1 MKKYVF
7 SAVVAGLLVPMAY
20 AMDGGADPAVEV
32 EAPAVEVEIDPV
44 AVDPVA
50 VDEVP
55 VETVEVTVET
65 DHIRFLGPPE
75 QAPGVEDG
83 VTVEIFTEVAEGTV
97 EKEIAVDGELTLTE
111 VELLDLASQSGIA
124 VDDNGHPIVI
134 CHFGGAF
141 RDGVDENG
149 EPVVC
154 TLEPVGGGAVDPN
167 LVDLTSESGSPVD
180 ENGRPVILYSF
191 GNLDG
196 GELPQSAPVEGN
208 VEVTAAEDSPIR
220 THGDIQ
226 PNFRGGITDR
236 GAEALAASASVVVLN
251 DDTDAPN
258 PQLLNDEQRG
268 AVRGLRADAESAKPR
283 SGMSKLLSKFR
294 KPKAEVTLAS
304 ATTTDKTLSAKLAEV
319 DRMRD
324 TALRTGDQ
332 KMLAKADKLEQE
344 LRAKSGQATKIPTRT
359 K

>member
-1 MKKYVF
+1 MKKYVL

-20 AMDGGADPAVEV
+20 AMDGGAAPAVDVEVPTVEV
-32 EAPAVEVEIDPV
+32 EVEV
-44 AVDPVA
+44 AVDPQP
-50 VDEVP
+50 VDESPVVDPVVIEDVP
-55 VETVEVTVET
+55 VETVEVLVET
-65 DHIRFLGPPE
+65 FLGPPE

-83 VTVEIFTEVAEGTV
+83 ETVQICIEMVDGTV
-97 EKEIAVDGELTLTE
+97 EKEIIAEGEVTLTE
-111 VELLDLASQSGIA
+111 AELFDLASQSG
-124 VDDNGHPIVI
+124 G
-134 CHFGGAF
+134 
-141 RDGVDENG
+141 
-149 EPVVC
+149 
-154 TLEPVGGGAVDPN
+154 
-167 LVDLTSESGSPVD
+167 PVD
-180 ENGRPVILYSF
+180 ENGSPVVLYSF
-191 GNLDG
+191 GNVDG

-208 VEVTAAEDSPIR
+208 GEVEVTAVETTAVEDSPLR
-220 THGDIQ
+220 SLDNIQ

-236 GAEALAASASVVVLN
+236 GAEALAASASIVVSN
-251 DDTDAPN
+251 DDAVENDAPN

-268 AVRGLRADAESAKPR
+268 AVRGLRSDAEPVKPR

-304 ATTTDKTLSAKLAEV
+304 TTTDKALSSKLAEV

-344 LRAKSGQATKIPTRT
+344 LRAKAGKATKIPTRT